1 MAQTEHG
8 TKGYLFA
15 HVVVKHKLFS
25 LSQLECYTAYLNSPM
40 NFIAFLVG
48 TAVAFIYLTK

>member
-8 TKGYLFA
+8 RKGYLFA

-25 LSQLECYTAYLNSPM
+25 LSQLECYTTYLNSPM